1 MTRYIVRRAL
11 EALVVLGG
19 ITVVVF
25 FVERLTGDPVAL
37 MLPMDATRAEIAAA
51 RHQLGTDPPRWVQFT
66 RFIVHAAAGDFGPS
80 TRSGHPAMQDVL
92 AAFPKTAYLA
102 TAAML
107 LAIAWAVPAGMIS
120 ATHEGTAYDF
130 SFLAASL
137 IGQSMPVFWV
147 GILFI
152 TVFGV
157 HLRWFPIGGSQQLS
171 AVVLPATSLA
181 ILFGS
186 SLIRQVRV
194 GMVEVLRTDYVRTAH
209 AKGLPARRVLYK
221 HALRNALL
229 PVVTVIGLQ
238 TGTLLGGAV
247 ITETVFA
254 WPGLGRLI
262 VGAIGGRDFPVVQ
275 AGVFVLA
282 VLFVVTVALTDLVY
296 LALDPRVTYSGESR

>member
-1 MTRYIVRRAL
+1 
-11 EALVVLGG
+11 
-19 ITVVVF
+19 
-25 FVERLTGDPVAL
+25 
-37 MLPMDATRAEIAAA
+37 MD
-51 RHQLGTDPPRWVQFT
+51 QPLWVQFS
-66 RFIVHAAAGDFGPS
+66 RFMANAARGDFGAS

-92 AAFPKTAYLA
+92 AVFPKTAYLGSV
-102 TAAML
+102 AML

-120 ATHEGTAYDF
+120 ATHEGGVVDF
-130 SFLAASL
+130 AFLAASL
-137 IGQSMPVFWV
+137 VGQSMPVFWV
-147 GILFI
+147 GIVFI
-152 TVFGV
+152 TIFGV
-157 HLRWFPIGGSQQLS
+157 HLRWFPIGGSQELS
-171 AVVLPATSLA
+171 SVVLPAASLA

-194 GMVEVLRTDYVRTAH
+194 GMAEVLRTDYVRTAH

-247 ITETVFA
+247 ITETVFG

-282 VLFVVTVALTDLVY
+282 VLFVVTVALTDLLY
-296 LALDPRVTYSGESR
+296 LALDPRVTYSSEAR

>member
-1 MTRYIVRRAL
+1 MTRYLVRRGL
-11 EALVVLGG
+11 EALVVLAG

-51 RHQLGTDPPRWVQFT
+51 HHQLGLDQPLWVQFT
-66 RFIVHAAAGDFGPS
+66 RFMAHAARGDFGAS
-80 TRSGHPAMQDVL
+80 TRSGHPALQDVL

-102 TAAML
+102 GVAML
-107 LAIAWAVPAGMIS
+107 AAIVFAVPAGVIS
-120 ATHEGTAYDF
+120 ATHEGSVYDF

-137 IGQSMPVFWV
+137 VGQSMPVFWV

-152 TVFGV
+152 TIFGV
-157 HLRWFPIGGSQQLS
+157 HLRWFPIGGSEQVTS
-171 AVVLPATSLA
+171 VVMPAMSLA

-186 SLIRQVRV
+186 TLIRQVRV
-194 GMVEVLRTDYVRTAH
+194 GMVDVLRTDYVRTAR
-209 AKGLPARRVLYK
+209 AKGLPARGILYK

-229 PVVTVIGLQ
+229 PVVTIIGLQ

-262 VGAIGGRDFPVVQ
+262 VGAIGGRDFPVVRP
-275 AGVFVLA
+275 ACSSL
-282 VLFVVTVALTDLVY
+282 
-296 LALDPRVTYSGESR
+296 PSCSS